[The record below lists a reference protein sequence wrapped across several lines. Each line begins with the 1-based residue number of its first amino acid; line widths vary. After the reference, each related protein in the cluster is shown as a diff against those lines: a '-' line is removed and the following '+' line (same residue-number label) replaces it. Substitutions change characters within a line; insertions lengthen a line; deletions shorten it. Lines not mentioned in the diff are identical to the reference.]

1 MWTLGNGP
9 AAKKNPMF
17 YFGVRVDECFLL
29 IYYYY
34 IHYITYKISGFSAFF
49 DDDILCIDTA
59 ITAIMSANTVAE
71 IPDKILTCSCISL
84 KFLVTLTE
92 CGCPLAM
99 LRW

>member
-1 MWTLGNGP
+1 MVQLQ
-9 AAKKNPMF
+9 KKNN
-17 YFGVRVDECFLL
+17 VLL
-29 IYYYY
+29 I
-34 IHYITYKISGFSAFF
+34 
-49 DDDILCIDTA
+49 

-71 IPDKILTCSCISL
+71 IRDKILTCSCISL